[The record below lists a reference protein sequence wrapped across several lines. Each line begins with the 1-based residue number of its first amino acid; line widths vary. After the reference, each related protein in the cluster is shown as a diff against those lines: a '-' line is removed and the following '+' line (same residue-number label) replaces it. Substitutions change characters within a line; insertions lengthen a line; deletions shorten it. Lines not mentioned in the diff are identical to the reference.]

1 LNLGTLEL
9 VNCILGE
16 VPMPL
21 TIKTREGP
29 TGVFTVSPSGPIDS
43 ASYAQLEK
51 QVEILLEVSPRLLI
65 FDLSGVDFISSMGVR
80 VILKTKKA
88 LARTGG
94 EMRLVHLRPPVRKV
108 FEIIAAL
115 PSQSIF
121 TSQEEMESYLEKMQR
136 EEK

>member
-1 LNLGTLEL
+1 
-9 VNCILGE
+9 
-16 VPMPL
+16 MPL